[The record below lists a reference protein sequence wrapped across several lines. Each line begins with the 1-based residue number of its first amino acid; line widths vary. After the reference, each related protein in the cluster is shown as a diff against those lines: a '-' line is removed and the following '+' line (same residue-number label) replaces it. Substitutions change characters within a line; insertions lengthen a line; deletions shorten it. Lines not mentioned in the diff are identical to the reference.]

1 MNTSLNNDQQCLVC
15 ENLEWAEQLAWRF
28 GRSIMGDKHE
38 KSITMDDLKQE
49 AVCGLMEAAM
59 RWRPTPQPCI
69 SHDCESPLKGEG
81 EETAAT
87 FQTYAFIWIRK
98 FVLRAVRKFGT
109 PLSVPC
115 NFEGGVELLHLDV
128 MMEDVASGYASGDDD
143 GSPADRL
150 MYEVAVAEDAERDE
164 QEGRKALVERML
176 EGLSAKERKALE
188 CLFALDGVEMSGKET
203 AEVLG
208 VVPGRVSQ
216 LKERALRKLEME
228 TLSGLSATSPLM
240 GRVKLPIAC

>member
-1 MNTSLNNDQQCLVC
+1 MITSLNNDQQGLVC
-15 ENLEWAEQLAWRF
+15 ENLDWAEQLAWRF

-38 KSITMDDLKQE
+38 KSITMDDLRQE
-49 AVCGLMEAAM
+49 AMCGLIEAAM
-59 RWRPTPQPCI
+59 RWSPAPQP
-69 SHDCESPLKGEG
+69 SHVKDEG
-81 EETAAT
+81 EEATAC

-128 MMEDVASGYASGDDD
+128 LMEDVASGYASGDDD

-150 MYEVAVAEDAERDE
+150 MYEVAVAEDAERDV
-164 QEGRKALVERML
+164 QEEREAQVDRML
-176 EGLSAKERKALE
+176 EGLSAKERMALV
-188 CLFALDGVEMSGKET
+188 CLFALDGEERNGQET
-203 AEVLG
+203 AEALG
-208 VVPGRVSQ
+208 VAPGRVSQ
-216 LKERALRKLEME
+216 LKERALRKLE

-240 GRVKLPIAC
+240 GG